1 MITETEKEKLQA
13 IQGAL
18 HQLADVMATELGVD
32 PDDVALRAQAE
43 GAQLATI
50 DALFAIREG
59 TEWRGITDPK
69 EIARKLLRSSGIGD

>member
-1 MITETEKEKLQA
+1 MITEAEKERLKVLHE
-13 IQGAL
+13 AL
-18 HQLADVMATELGVD
+18 RQLSDVMATEMGVD

-59 TEWRGITDPK
+59 TEWRGMTDPK
-69 EIARKLLRSSGIGD
+69 EIAGRILRDSGIGE